1 VVAEATSPPAAN
13 PKADDIPADFLV
25 VGLGNPGGDFDGS
38 RHNSGADTVALL
50 ARRHGASLKLDRRAR
65 ALAGN
70 ASVSGHG
77 VALAFPQTYYNDSG
91 IAVLTLAKR
100 HDLLDVPERIVIV
113 HDELDL
119 PVGRLKVKVG
129 GGLAGNRGL
138 QSIKAHLHTDGF
150 VRVRIGVGKPLGKQ
164 DGANHVLR
172 RPGKRERAE
181 LDVSIEEAADAVE
194 MVVTDGPEAAMTRF
208 NQN

>member
-1 VVAEATSPPAAN
+1 TPSASAISRCRKGSRPTPIPKSRSSSDSRRGSRSPSRRPRAKRAKQPRAKRPPRKPTAAAVAATPLAAK

-25 VGLGNPGGDFDGS
+25 VGLGNPGGDFDRS

-50 ARRHGASLKLDRRAR
+50 ARRYGASLKLDRRAR

-100 HDLLDVPERIVIV
+100 
-113 HDELDL
+113 
-119 PVGRLKVKVG
+119 
-129 GGLAGNRGL
+129 
-138 QSIKAHLHTDGF
+138 
-150 VRVRIGVGKPLGKQ
+150 
-164 DGANHVLR
+164 
-172 RPGKRERAE
+172 
-181 LDVSIEEAADAVE
+181 
-194 MVVTDGPEAAMTRF
+194 
-208 NQN
+208 